1 MEKFG
6 ISSILLYIFLT
17 ISLLV
22 WVHNVYFLLYGGG
35 GAYWHSFLHFFLVLF
50 IYFISKVAIL
60 SLEGLS
66 WNLEVRRNLVDMD
79 MEILDLIKNNHL
91 GIALDDS
98 VWTPNSDY
106 ILANY

>member
-1 MEKFG
+1 MVGVAHTG
-6 ISSILLYIFLT
+6 ILFCTFSLCFL
-17 ISLLV
+17 
-22 WVHNVYFLLYGGG
+22 
-35 GAYWHSFLHFFLVLF
+35 

-106 ILANY
+106 VLANY

>member
-1 MEKFG
+1 MVGVAHTG
-6 ISSILLYIFLT
+6 ILFCT
-17 ISLLV
+17 
-22 WVHNVYFLLYGGG
+22 
-35 GAYWHSFLHFFLVLF
+35 FFLVLF

-79 MEILDLIKNNHL
+79 MEILDLTKNNHL
-91 GIALDDS
+91 GIVLDDS

-106 ILANY
+106 ILASY

>member
-1 MEKFG
+1 MVGVAHTG
-6 ISSILLYIFLT
+6 ILFCTFSLCFSSI
-17 ISLLV
+17 
-22 WVHNVYFLLYGGG
+22 
-35 GAYWHSFLHFFLVLF
+35 SFLKLQFCPWRGYLD
-50 IYFISKVAIL
+50 I
-60 SLEGLS
+60 
-66 WNLEVRRNLVDMD
+66 D